1 MLLDILD
8 SRRNFRFSTSYA
20 LSSKFSSANLSAV
33 IAHARS
39 GLSGLLLI
47 HLRFLRLYQLLT
59 YFRPVFQY
67 VTKFH
72 SLDENTLAITGC
84 LAGTLS

>member
-1 MLLDILD
+1 MPDQG
-8 SRRNFRFSTSYA
+8 SVAYYSTFYGFS
-20 LSSKFSSANLSAV
+20 
-33 IAHARS
+33 
-39 GLSGLLLI
+39 
-47 HLRFLRLYQLLT
+47 RLYQLLT
-59 YFRPVFQY
+59 YFRSVFQY